1 MLCCQSILINA
12 ANDAKYHYNSIVSYT
27 STNVIIIKMFEK
39 FVRTPK
45 NVSNA
50 TRIKNEQNT
59 FLHLWQNRITSI
71 RIVESKLYFFDSV

>member
-1 MLCCQSILINA
+1 
-12 ANDAKYHYNSIVSYT
+12 
-27 STNVIIIKMFEK
+27 MFEK
-39 FVRTPK
+39 FLRTPK

-50 TRIKNEQNT
+50 TRIKNEQTT